1 MYYLY
6 TESMSITSDASTI
19 INTPASRVWQAITN
33 PSIVK
38 QWFFGTTVESS
49 WKVGEPII
57 FRGEQNGRT
66 YEDKG
71 IIKQIQPG
79 TLLEYTHLS
88 SRTGQDD
95 TPENYEIIRF
105 EFTETEGYISMHI
118 HEENLSS
125 IEARDTSIEIQK
137 TILVNLKQK
146 LLRGRYPTLDTTQCQ
161 DVTWHYCSVMPGN
174 PRESLYVKDYT

>member
-57 FRGEQNGRT
+57 FRGE
-66 YEDKG
+66 
-71 IIKQIQPG
+71 
-79 TLLEYTHLS
+79 
-88 SRTGQDD
+88 
-95 TPENYEIIRF
+95 
-105 EFTETEGYISMHI
+105 
-118 HEENLSS
+118 
-125 IEARDTSIEIQK
+125 
-137 TILVNLKQK
+137 
-146 LLRGRYPTLDTTQCQ
+146 
-161 DVTWHYCSVMPGN
+161 
-174 PRESLYVKDYT
+174 